1 MKMKKTMFDI
11 VIPRLSEKIID
22 CQVARW
28 MKNEGDYVLEG
39 EVLVELET
47 EKTTIEI
54 ESPCEG
60 VLTGI
65 YVFEG
70 EEVIDGERVGIINAE
85 EVFGDFDEE
94 DDDDEFDDELDEQL
108 EDDELDD
115 EDLDEDELDEDDEFE
130 EDLEELE
137 EIDEEDTVY
146 NRYPNEDD

>member
-1 MKMKKTMFDI
+1 MKTTMYDI

-28 MKNEGDYVLEG
+28 LKSEGDYVMEG

-60 VLTGI
+60 ILNGI

-70 EEVIDGERVGIINAE
+70 EEVIDGERIGVINAE
-85 EVFGDFDEE
+85 EAIGSFDDDEDEFEDELEDFDEDLE
-94 DDDDEFDDELDEQL
+94 DEEELDEDIF
-108 EDDELDD
+108 EDD
-115 EDLDEDELDEDDEFE
+115 EDLEDE
-130 EDLEELE
+130 LEELE
-137 EIDEEDTVY
+137 EDDENAVY
-146 NRYPNEDD
+146 NRFSDDDFLN

>member
-1 MKMKKTMFDI
+1 
-11 VIPRLSEKIID
+11 
-22 CQVARW
+22 

-94 DDDDEFDDELDEQL
+94 DDDDDEFEDELDEEL
-108 EDDELDD
+108 KDDELDD

-146 NRYPNEDD
+146 NRYSDDDN